1 MSLEPAK
8 QRGMIVGALIG
19 ALIGAGGAYLLM
31 TAPKNLEAGEEP
43 DPITATDLIG
53 LTGAAAVLV
62 RKLDD
67 FRRKT

>member
-1 MSLEPAK
+1 MNFEAK
-8 QRGMIVGALIG
+8 QRGMVIGALIG
-19 ALIGAGGAYLLM
+19 GLIGAGGAYLLM
-31 TAPKNLEAGEEP
+31 TAPKDLEAGQEP
-43 DPITATDLIG
+43 DPITAGDLVS